1 LYIYFY
7 LGGPTVRKKISIDPA
22 KRVRDLPPYLFATI
36 DRMKEKALGKGVDLI
51 DLSIG
56 DPDTPTPGHIIESM
70 RKAVKNPA
78 HHQYPSYVGMLSFR
92 QAVADW
98 YKKRFKVKLDPKMEV
113 LSLIGSKE
121 GIGHMPLAFINPGD
135 YVLVPSPGYPV
146 YPVATLFAGGL
157 VHEMPLLEKNNFL
170 PDLKRIP
177 KTVLKK
183 AKLMFVNYPN
193 NPTAACADRAF
204 FRELINF
211 ASQHN
216 ILICHDAAY
225 TEMYY
230 GNEKPLSFLQIP
242 GAKNV
247 GIEFHSLSKTYNMTG
262 WRIGFAVGNRDAIA
276 GLGKIKTNID
286 SGIFQAIQEAGIE
299 ALKTKDSELKK
310 IRTMYR
316 ERRDALYNGLK
327 KLGLEVNKP
336 TATFYLWVK
345 CPKRVSSMDFTAQ
358 LLNKAGILTTPG
370 NGFGAPGEGYVRFA
384 LTVPVKRIKE
394 AVQRIENIL

>member
-1 LYIYFY
+1 MS
-7 LGGPTVRKKISIDPA
+7 KKISIEPA
-22 KRVRDLPPYLFATI
+22 TRVRDLPPYLFATI
-36 DRMKEKALGKGVDLI
+36 DRMKEKAVAKGVDLI

-56 DPDTPTPGHIIESM
+56 DPDTPTPKHIVECM
-70 RKAVKNPA
+70 RKAVRNPA
-78 HHQYPSYVGMLSFR
+78 HHQYPSYTGMLSFR

-98 YKKRFKVKLDPKMEV
+98 YTRRFNVSLNPKTEV

-135 YVLVPSPGYPV
+135 YVLASSPGYPV
-146 YPVATLFAGGL
+146 YPVATLFAGGKC
-157 VHEMPLLEKNNFL
+157 HEMPLLERNNYL
-170 PDLKRIP
+170 PDLEAIP
-177 KTVLKK
+177 AKVLKK

-204 FRELINF
+204 YKKLISF
-211 ASQHN
+211 AADNN

-225 TEMYY
+225 SEMYY
-230 GNEKPLSFLQIP
+230 DNEKPLSFLQIP

-262 WRIGFAVGNRDAIA
+262 WRIGFAAGNKDAIA
-276 GLGKIKTNID
+276 GLGKIKTNLD

-299 ALKTKDSELKK
+299 ALKTGDSVLKK
-310 IRTMYR
+310 IRDMYQG
-316 ERRDALYNGLK
+316 RRDALYNGLS
-327 KLGLEVNKP
+327 KLGLEVDKP
-336 TATFYLWVK
+336 KATFYLWVK
-345 CPKRVSSMDFTAQ
+345 CPKGLSSMDFTAL

-394 AVQRIENIL
+394 AVARIEQVL

>member
-1 LYIYFY
+1 
-7 LGGPTVRKKISIDPA
+7 VRKKISIDPA

-170 PDLKRIP
+170 RPEEDSK
-177 KTVLKK
+177 
-183 AKLMFVNYPN
+183 
-193 NPTAACADRAF
+193 DG
-204 FRELINF
+204 
-211 ASQHN
+211 S
-216 ILICHDAAY
+216 
-225 TEMYY
+225 
-230 GNEKPLSFLQIP
+230 EK
-242 GAKNV
+242 G
-247 GIEFHSLSKTYNMTG
+247 
-262 WRIGFAVGNRDAIA
+262 
-276 GLGKIKTNID
+276 
-286 SGIFQAIQEAGIE
+286 EAH
-299 ALKTKDSELKK
+299 
-310 IRTMYR
+310 
-316 ERRDALYNGLK
+316 
-327 KLGLEVNKP
+327 V
-336 TATFYLWVK
+336 
-345 CPKRVSSMDFTAQ
+345 C
-358 LLNKAGILTTPG
+358 
-370 NGFGAPGEGYVRFA
+370 
-384 LTVPVKRIKE
+384 
-394 AVQRIENIL
+394 